1 MLVRIRI
8 RNGHSQNMLSL
19 ELVLRMTSQDVR
31 RGRGTIPLEW
41 RHGKTHSIMIQAIDH
56 LGIAVRSLDE
66 AIPLYEKALGLKCLG
81 REEVA
86 SQKVRTAFF
95 DAGGVHLELLE
106 PTAPE
111 SPIAKF
117 LTERGEGVHH
127 VAFRTD
133 DIDAQ
138 LRQAAGAGVRLIHE
152 KPFDGAAGKLV
163 AFLHPKSTRGVLTEL
178 CALKPG
184 ATAAH

>member
-1 MLVRIRI
+1 
-8 RNGHSQNMLSL
+8 
-19 ELVLRMTSQDVR
+19 
-31 RGRGTIPLEW
+31 
-41 RHGKTHSIMIQAIDH
+41 MIQAIDH

-66 AIPLYEKALGLKCLG
+66 AVPLYENALGLKCLG

-106 PTAPE
+106 PTSPE

-117 LTERGEGVHH
+117 LNDRGEGIHH
-127 VAFRTD
+127 IAYRTD
-133 DIDAQ
+133 NIEAQ
-138 LRQAAGAGVRLIHE
+138 LKQAADAGVRLIHE
-152 KPFDGAAGKLV
+152 KPFPGAAGKLV

-178 CALKPG
+178 CALQPG
-184 ATAAH
+184 AESAH